1 MDQTEWRKP
10 YTTFHDYL
18 HGSNSTLEQTVNN
31 LSTAVNTLKSKVQH
45 YDRIKTVT
53 KFKRSEI
60 ISIDDIRYA
69 ETEVI
74 GKRLPEIESHL
85 TKVQKGLDALEME
98 AKAMESKVDEQAEQI
113 KSLERQLQPNISST
127 EQQRSQRKKPRL
139 NKRNTNSNN
148 NRDNHSQNL
157 QKKRKLLESELASLQ
172 TRIDQDKI
180 NYEEFK
186 AQRAE
191 EAKKEKEKQEE
202 EKAATSSDRIDDH
215 APPRT
220 NDQTMTTEDVHTLK
234 QIKTLSKILLP
245 SENSI
250 SISQLLDQHIKID
263 FNNEV

>member
-31 LSTAVNTLKSKVQH
+31 
-45 YDRIKTVT
+45 
-53 KFKRSEI
+53 RSEI

-98 AKAMESKVDEQAEQI
+98 AKAMEFKVDEQAEQI
-113 KSLERQLQPNISST
+113 KSLERQLQPNLSST
-127 EQQRSQRKKPRL
+127 EQQHSQRKKPRL
-139 NKRNTNSNN
+139 NKRNNNNNNSNN
-148 NRDNHSQNL
+148 HRDNHSQNL
-157 QKKRKLLESELASLQ
+157 QKKRKLLERELASLQ
-172 TRIDQDKI
+172 TRIDQDII
-180 NYEEFK
+180 NYEEIK
-186 AQRAE
+186 AQREAE
-191 EAKKEKEKQEE
+191 EAKKQKEKQEE
-202 EKAATSSDRIDDH
+202 EKAATSSDRMDDH
-215 APPRT
+215 SPTRT

-245 SENSI
+245 TENSI

-263 FNNEV
+263 HNNEV